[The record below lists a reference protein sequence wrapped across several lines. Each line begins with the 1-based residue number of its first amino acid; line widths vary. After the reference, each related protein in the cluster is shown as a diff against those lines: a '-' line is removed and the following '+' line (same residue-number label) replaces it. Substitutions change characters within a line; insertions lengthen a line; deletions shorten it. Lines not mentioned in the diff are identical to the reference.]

1 MLYKRYAAAVYQTVL
16 CVVQDRALAEDLVQ
30 EVFWRVWRRST
41 RFAAER
47 GQMVAW
53 LRAVARNVGVDE
65 LRRLRA
71 GPVLIRTEVEHARM
85 RELAD
90 EQADV
95 AASAIKQEQR
105 HMIVAALQ
113 QLPFEQ
119 RQVIELNYFGG
130 CSYQEIAAALNH
142 PLGTVKTRARLGLR
156 KLKQALLREGVWAD
170 TANLLLSIPGFGVIT
185 TAWLLVVPLNFT
197 ASASVEALTAYAGLA
212 PQPHESGS
220 SVRGRPQIGH
230 GGNGRLRPAL
240 YMATLSA
247 ARTNPLIRAFYTRL

>member
-1 MLYKRYAAAVYQTVL
+1 MAMYKNHQLNGDHLGTVRPRAGTYEDRTDNELMALISAGESEALEMLYNRYAPTVYQTVL
-16 CVVQDRALAEDLVQ
+16 RVVQDRALAEDLVQ
-30 EVFWRVWRRST
+30 DVFWRVWRRSS

-47 GQMVAW
+47 GQVLAW

-95 AASAIKQEQR
+95 AAAAIRQEQR
-105 HMIVAALQ
+105 HMIIWALQ

-130 CSYQEIAAALNH
+130 RSYQEIAAALNH
-142 PLGTVKTRARLGLR
+142 PLGTVKTRARRGLQ
-156 KLKQALLREGVWAD
+156 KLKQALAAEDSPAS
-170 TANLLLSIPGFGVIT
+170 LS
-185 TAWLLVVPLNFT
+185 L
-197 ASASVEALTAYAGLA
+197 
-212 PQPHESGS
+212 
-220 SVRGRPQIGH
+220 
-230 GGNGRLRPAL
+230 
-240 YMATLSA
+240 
-247 ARTNPLIRAFYTRL
+247 

>member
-1 MLYKRYAAAVYQTVL
+1 MAMYKNHHLNGDHLATVRPRVGTYEDRTDNELMALISAGQSEALELLYNRYAPTVYRIVL
-16 CVVQDRALAEDLVQ
+16 RVVQDRALAEDLVQ
-30 EVFWRVWRRST
+30 DVFWRVWRRST

-47 GQMVAW
+47 GQVAAW

-71 GPVLIRTEVEHARM
+71 GPALTRTEDEHSRM

-90 EQADV
+90 DQDDV

-130 CSYQEIAAALNH
+130 RTYQEIAAALNH
-142 PLGTVKTRARLGLR
+142 PLGTVKTRARPGLL
-156 KLKQALLREGVWAD
+156 KLKQALAVE
-170 TANLLLSIPGFGVIT
+170 SP
-185 TAWLLVVPLNFT
+185 
-197 ASASVEALTAYAGLA
+197 SASLA
-212 PQPHESGS
+212 
-220 SVRGRPQIGH
+220 
-230 GGNGRLRPAL
+230 
-240 YMATLSA
+240 
-247 ARTNPLIRAFYTRL
+247 F

>member
-1 MLYKRYAAAVYQTVL
+1 MAMYKNHHLNPDHVATVRPGAGAYEDRTDNELMTLISAGESEALEMLYKRYAAAVYQTVL

-105 HMIVAALQ
+105 YMLVSALQ

-130 CSYQEIAAALNH
+130 HSYQEIAAALNH
-142 PLGTVKTRARLGLR
+142 PLGTVKTRARRGLQ
-156 KLKQALLREGVWAD
+156 KLKQALMAEGSPAS
-170 TANLLLSIPGFGVIT
+170 LSV
-185 TAWLLVVPLNFT
+185 
-197 ASASVEALTAYAGLA
+197 
-212 PQPHESGS
+212 
-220 SVRGRPQIGH
+220 
-230 GGNGRLRPAL
+230 
-240 YMATLSA
+240 
-247 ARTNPLIRAFYTRL
+247 